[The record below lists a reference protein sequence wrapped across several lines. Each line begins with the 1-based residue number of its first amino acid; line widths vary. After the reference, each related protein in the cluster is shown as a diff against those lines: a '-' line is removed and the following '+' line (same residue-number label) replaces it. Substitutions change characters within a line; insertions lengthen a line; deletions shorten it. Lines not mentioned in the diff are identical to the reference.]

1 MVGRENTGLFYRS
14 LYGEARFGAVR
25 RIRLRRVAM
34 GVEGFYAHAL
44 RRIDTAGT
52 RARRYAPRL
61 IMTSLR
67 QSGTLAVKLNVTASP
82 AAPAGVV

>member
-44 RRIDTAGT
+44 R
-52 RARRYAPRL
+52 
-61 IMTSLR
+61 
-67 QSGTLAVKLNVTASP
+67 
-82 AAPAGVV
+82 

>member
-34 GVEGFYAHAL
+34 GIEGVMRTHYAESIPL
-44 RRIDTAGT
+44 
-52 RARRYAPRL
+52 AR
-61 IMTSLR
+61 
-67 QSGTLAVKLNVTASP
+67 
-82 AAPAGVV
+82 APAVTPPG